1 MSKDD
6 SVVVDRI
13 RSFNR
18 FYTKIIGVLDEGL
31 VGSPYNLT
39 EARVLFELAVAPDGL
54 DIADLRSRLGLDPG
68 YTTRILDRFSEGG
81 LVTRERAEHDRR
93 RQTITLTGA
102 GRTVQS
108 ALNRRTDRGIARMLE
123 PLAGVDRARLIA
135 AMGTIRG
142 LLGPAAERRVE
153 LRGPQPGDLGWIV
166 DRNAVLYAEE
176 YGWDATYEA
185 LVLKIV
191 ADFAERRDQARER
204 VWIAEVDGE
213 RAGAVFCVR
222 DDDDTARL
230 RLLLTEPW
238 ARGLGLGTRLVDAC
252 IEFARD
258 AGYTRLVLWTNDILT
273 AARRI
278 YQRAGFRLIDEE
290 AHHSFGADLNGQTWQ
305 LDLRPTAGGSGPEAA

>member
-1 MSKDD
+1 MSKVD

-39 EARVLFELAVAPDGL
+39 EARVLYELATTTDGL
-54 DIADLRSRLGLDPG
+54 DIADLRTRLGLDPG
-68 YTTRILDRFSEGG
+68 YTTRILDRFTESG
-81 LVTRERAEHDRR
+81 LVTRQRSEQDRR

-102 GRTVQS
+102 GRTVQT
-108 ALNRRTDRGIARMLE
+108 ALNRRTERGITRLLE
-123 PLAGVDRARLIA
+123 PLTGSDRARLVT
-135 AMGTIRG
+135 AMGTVRA
-142 LLGPAAERRVE
+142 LLGRGPERRVE
-153 LRGPQPGDLGWIV
+153 LRAAQPGDLGWIV
-166 DRNAVLYAEE
+166 ERNAMLYADE

-185 LVLKIV
+185 LVAKIV
-191 ADFAERRDQARER
+191 ADFAQDHDPARER

-222 DDDDTARL
+222 GDDADTAKL

-252 IEFARD
+252 IAFARA
-258 AGYTRLVLWTNDILT
+258 AGYSRLVLWTNDILA

-278 YQRAGFRLIDEE
+278 YQRAGFVLIDEE
-290 AHHSFGADLNGQTWQ
+290 SHHSFGTDLTGQTWQ
-305 LDLRPTAGGSGPEAA
+305 LDL